1 MADALAHLLF
11 TVVQSD
17 DGTGAI
23 PCTPRNVNLIH
34 ALDFADAFAQA
45 VALTVQGD
53 IVLLSPGCASYGW
66 FRDYRDRGTQFTQLA
81 REWRPVE

>member
-1 MADALAHLLF
+1 MTRMKSTWNEGDTTRLTRTADALAHLLF

-34 ALDFADAFAQA
+34 ALDFADAFAIQA
-45 VALTVQGD
+45 KHGSGKLVSGVLGD
-53 IVLLSPGCASYGW
+53 HCES
-66 FRDYRDRGTQFTQLA
+66 
-81 REWRPVE
+81 